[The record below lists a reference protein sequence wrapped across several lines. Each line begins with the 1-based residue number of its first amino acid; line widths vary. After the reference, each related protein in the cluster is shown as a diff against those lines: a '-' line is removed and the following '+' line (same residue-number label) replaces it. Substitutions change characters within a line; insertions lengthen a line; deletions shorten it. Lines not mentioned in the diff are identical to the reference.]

1 MGTRSWLARLSC
13 SGLLAP
19 VLAHHRS
26 SSSSSMGRTPRM
38 ISAPRRP
45 EPRPAE
51 ESCCLNVQ
59 EPLAHSS
66 SGQTQKWGVGVG
78 GADRERLGSRKRGKD
93 SEPRRKEDWL
103 GWCRVSD
110 LTG

>member
-13 SGLLAP
+13 SGPFAP

-45 EPRPAE
+45 GAE
-51 ESCCLNVQ
+51 TRRGKLLPQCAGTSCSFVLWSNAKVGRGGGRCRQREIGES
-59 EPLAHSS
+59 EE
-66 SGQTQKWGVGVG
+66 GERRRTQKEG
-78 GADRERLGSRKRGKD
+78 GLAGLVQG
-93 SEPRRKEDWL
+93 L
-103 GWCRVSD
+103 
-110 LTG
+110 